1 MHWKLMGQS
10 KEASSNKCWYGLC
23 ISYLFALKKGD
34 EKKMEINV
42 RPLELKEVT
51 CYFRN
56 EDIGKDS

>member
-10 KEASSNKCWYGLC
+10 KEASSNNGLC
-23 ISYLFALKKGD
+23 ISYLFVLKEGD

-42 RPLELKEVT
+42 RPLELREVT